1 MKRIFLFLLRR
12 YSNTEKERL
21 QIYSILN
28 EKVEDNY
35 REQTTFGNVYN
46 SNIEFVI
53 SNDFIKKLVKE
64 NDEQG
69 IEMIK
74 SGLNNS
80 VLKGIEFIKKE
91 KDK

>member
-12 YSNTEKERL
+12 YSKTEKERL
-21 QIYSILN
+21 QIHSILN

-53 SNDFIKKLVKE
+53 GNDFIKKLVKE

-80 VLKGIEFIKKE
+80 VLKGIEFIKKN
-91 KDK
+91 KIT